1 MKTCHTLN
9 LLPVLALACLLTKI
23 SESSSFQPLLT
34 GPDMAYLNTRVT
46 FRCFAPS
53 SSPPVTYELMRNGSF
68 LIGTHV
74 DHEGD
79 QTAIFRTKVT
89 AASDGSYQ
97 CKSAAGGSTGVS
109 NSIKLSVVIPASNTR
124 VTSEPFPPVVYE
136 GSRIALSCDVN
147 SGSHLSY
154 TWFFNTK
161 ELKSSTSTLYVS
173 GNKLVIERVTPEC
186 AGNYY
191 CMAWSAVQDI
201 RRFSTSTE
209 IQVVVKVFLSKPKL
223 SFNIFKVSDG
233 YRGNVTCWSST
244 GSPPANFSL
253 LLDDKEVGS
262 VPATESL
269 AASFQVPMVPGLDM
283 GEARCRVKTEMQELK
298 SVPVTLEV
306 VPVGGD
312 VKVEVDY
319 LYTAES
325 KLSAASLSCQISRG
339 TFPFISWLLNNSV
352 LPSGSHV
359 DSQIQLIPSQLAVT
373 DQRQTLILTELR
385 PEDSGYYRCRARDS
399 YDDSGPW
406 LESAAVL
413 VQVTDRILNSMQQHE
428 ATPCSETTPKPI
440 MTPLE
445 VITIVFCCFFFVMLA
460 VSSACVFKMFDHKPA
475 LTNIPPANS
484 APHLSEPES
493 QSRGMFTDAF
503 SADYEGQN
511 QTMEM
516 CDMTGSCTSFDIV

>member
-209 IQVVVKVFLSKPKL
+209 IQVVVK
-223 SFNIFKVSDG
+223 
-233 YRGNVTCWSST
+233 